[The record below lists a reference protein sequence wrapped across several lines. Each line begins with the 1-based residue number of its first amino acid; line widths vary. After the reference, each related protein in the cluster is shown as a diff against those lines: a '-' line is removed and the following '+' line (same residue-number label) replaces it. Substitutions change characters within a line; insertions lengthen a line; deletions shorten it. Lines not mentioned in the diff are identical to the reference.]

1 MGVTAMNR
9 IDSQVVMHSRR
20 LRGGMTDAEKK
31 LWRHLRMRQI
41 GRHKFRRQFPLEGY
55 IADFAC
61 VEKKLVVEVD
71 GGQHAEDAEYDAQ
84 RSLAFEKLGYRTLR
98 FWNNEVLGEIEAVKA
113 VIARAL
119 GLPPS

>member
-1 MGVTAMNR
+1 MNR
-9 IDSQVVMHSRR
+9 ISAETTLRSRR

-41 GRHKFRRQFPLEGY
+41 GGHKFRRQLPLEGF

-71 GGQHAEDAEYDAQ
+71 GGQHAEDVEYDA
-84 RSLAFEKLGYRTLR
+84 RRTAVLEKLGYRTLR
-98 FWNNEVLGEIEAVKA
+98 FWNNEVLGEIEAVKT

>member
-1 MGVTAMNR
+1 
-9 IDSQVVMHSRR
+9 
-20 LRGGMTDAEKK
+20 MTDAEKK

-41 GRHKFRRQFPLEGY
+41 GGHKFRRQFPLQGY

-61 VEKKLVVEVD
+61 VEKKLVAEID
-71 GGQHAEDAEYDAQ
+71 GGQHTEDAEYDAE
-84 RSLAFEKLGYRTLR
+84 RSREFEKLGYRTLR
-98 FWNNEVLGEIEAVKA
+98 FWNNEVLGEVEAVKA

>member
-1 MGVTAMNR
+1 MNR
-9 IDSQVVMHSRR
+9 LAPRTTSHSRQ
-20 LRGGMTDAEKK
+20 LRGGMTDTEKK

-41 GRHKFRRQFPLEGY
+41 DGHKFRRQFPLQGY

-61 VEKKLVVEVD
+61 VEKRLVVEID
-71 GGQHAEDAEYDAQ
+71 GGQHAEDAEYDAR
-84 RSLAFEKLGYRTLR
+84 RSEVFEKLGYRTLR
-98 FWNNEVLGEIEAVKA
+98 FWNNEVLGEIEAVKT

>member
-1 MGVTAMNR
+1 MNR
-9 IDSQVVMHSRR
+9 ISAETVLRSRR
-20 LRGGMTDAEKK
+20 LRGDMTDAEKK

-41 GRHKFRRQFPLEGY
+41 GGHKFRRQLPLQGY

-61 VEKKLVVEVD
+61 VDKKLIDEVD
-71 GGQHAEDAEYDAQ
+71 GGQHAEDVEYDAR
-84 RSLAFEKLGYRTLR
+84 RSRTFEKLGYRTLR
-98 FWNNEVLGEIEAVKA
+98 FWNNEVLGEIKAVKT

>member
-1 MGVTAMNR
+1 M
-9 IDSQVVMHSRR
+9 VMRSRR

-41 GRHKFRRQFPLEGY
+41 GGCKFRRQLPLQGY

-61 VEKKLVVEVD
+61 VDKKLIVEVD
-71 GGQHAEDAEYDAQ
+71 GGQHAEETEYDVE
-84 RSLAFEKLGYRTLR
+84 RSQAFERLGYRTLR
-98 FWNNEVLGEIEAVKA
+98 FWNNEVLGEIEAVKV

>member
-1 MGVTAMNR
+1 MNR
-9 IDSQVVMHSRR
+9 FDSRTVTRSRQ
-20 LRGGMTDAEKK
+20 LRGDMTDAEKK

-41 GRHKFRRQFPLEGY
+41 GGHKFRRQLPLEGF
-55 IADFAC
+55 ITDFAC
-61 VEKKLVVEVD
+61 VEKKLVVEID
-71 GGQHAEDAEYDAQ
+71 GGQHAEDVEYDA
-84 RSLAFEKLGYRTLR
+84 RRTAILERFGYRTLR